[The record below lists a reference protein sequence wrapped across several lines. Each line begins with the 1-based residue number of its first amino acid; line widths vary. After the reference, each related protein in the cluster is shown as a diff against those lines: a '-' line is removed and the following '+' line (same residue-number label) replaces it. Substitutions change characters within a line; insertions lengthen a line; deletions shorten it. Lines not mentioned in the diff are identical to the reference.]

1 MAYTEP
7 GAQPAPQEDAATESA
22 TPDLSQGYCVELSVL
37 PDGTFKVSG
46 PEPLEAEAAE
56 ETGEAGS
63 EMGEDVKTIGEAL
76 RKILEITKANPIAGD
91 DQAQF
96 EAGFNQQ
103 GAQ

>member
-7 GAQPAPQEDAATESA
+7 GAQPEPQDDAASA

-46 PEPLEAEAAE
+46 PEPLEAEASE
-56 ETGEAGS
+56 EQGEPGS
-63 EMGEDVKTIGEAL
+63 EMGEDMRSIGEAL
-76 RKILEITKANPIAGD
+76 KKILEITKANPISAD
-91 DQAQF
+91 DNAQF
-96 EAGFNQQ
+96 EAGFNQE